1 MTKPVKPPSGLAG
14 IHFNVPR
21 FVHYIKPEGFLC
33 DVAACHACFY
43 YAMTARLGYEE
54 NELGFGTQY
63 EGDGYENVLW
73 NRSNFR
79 QQWETIGMMYGTAEA
94 DMVRHWQ
101 CVDMQFLAMGFAGLP
116 DEERYRFNR
125 AAVIFI
131 DPAVPNSDHTATAI
145 LLPDKTIIL
154 SGDPSHE
161 HRTQIDLS
169 EADTS
174 HRGGCDSDI
183 PRQTD
188 ITPAGNHGTPT
199 DGGGESGSGD

>member
-1 MTKPVKPPSGLAG
+1 MTNPVKPPSGLAG

-79 QQWETIGMMYGTAEA
+79 QQWETIGMMYGAAEA

-125 AAVIFI
+125 SAVVILEG
-131 DPAVPNSDHTATAI
+131 TATARE
-145 LLPDKTIIL
+145 LLI
-154 SGDPSHE
+154 PSTKELIH
-161 HRTQIDLS
+161 D
-169 EADTS
+169 
-174 HRGGCDSDI
+174 RGNRIESDNQMPGDSDI
-183 PRQTD
+183 RSEIAQP
-188 ITPAGNHGTPT
+188 PAGDNTGTA
-199 DGGGESGSGD
+199 DGGGEGGSRD